1 MLIVR
6 AVVGVCAKLLC
17 HGAASVR
24 CVAFPSALHNL
35 LHEHTAN
42 LTCVA
47 HQLQIIKKNTIGVI
61 AVSSN
66 AACEGSAELTYSA
79 HFARAVPSPEP
90 NSTLSLEIFMC
101 ENSLG

>member
-1 MLIVR
+1 MGHLFVAVISQCNKCPYVSQAAVLIVR

-42 LTCVA
+42 LTRVA
-47 HQLQIIKKNTIGVI
+47 HQLQIIKETQ
-61 AVSSN
+61 
-66 AACEGSAELTYSA
+66 
-79 HFARAVPSPEP
+79 
-90 NSTLSLEIFMC
+90 LE
-101 ENSLG
+101 